1 MKSNEVSIFAVLG
14 RARLRGM
21 IGKNIRS
28 AVFIN
33 AKHGTVG
40 FFGSGRFSEASD

>member
-14 RARLRGM
+14 RASLRDM
-21 IGKNIRS
+21 IEKNIRS

-40 FFGSGRFSEASD
+40 FLQIGAFF